1 MYFKWPFPLLIKKE
15 HYREKGSRVF
25 FKENCAHVHVQAVM
39 VYIFSFLAFMTFRIA
54 FRLYLEVCQIRDPKF
69 GASKR
74 AKYKNSCLTTHSCP
88 GIGFLLRLRTG
99 SNQGGF
105 LDPKSGPFRV
115 PNSGPF
121 VTKCK
126 REGSVFGARIR
137 PQFRG
142 RKLHPVSEKMGPK
155 TEPDGQWV
163 VSPGF
168 LN

>member
-1 MYFKWPFPLLIKKE
+1 M
-15 HYREKGSRVF
+15 F
-25 FKENCAHVHVQAVM
+25 FLKENCAHVHVQAVM